1 MNRHEGKRFGC
12 LYRSRSG
19 IFLGVIKG
27 VANYFDFSVFWARV
41 LTIVAI
47 LFFLG
52 FWFPFLYLGAAFL
65 MKPEPVIPLETEDDR
80 EFYSSFTSERR
91 LALSRLKRTFESI
104 DRRIRRMETIVTD
117 REYDWDRRLNED
129 RP

>member
-1 MNRHEGKRFGC
+1 
-12 LYRSRSG
+12 
-19 IFLGVIKG
+19 
-27 VANYFDFSVFWARV
+27 
-41 LTIVAI
+41 
-47 LFFLG
+47 
-52 FWFPFLYLGAAFL
+52 

>member
-1 MNRHEGKRFGC
+1 MNRHEGNRSDR

-19 IFLGVIKG
+19 LFLGVIKG
-27 VANYFDFSVFWARV
+27 IANYFDFSVFWARV
-41 LTIVAI
+41 LAVASI
-47 LFFLG
+47 FFFFG
-52 FWFPFLYLGAAFL
+52 FWFPFLYIGAAFL
-65 MKPEPVIPLETEDDR
+65 LKPEPVIPLETEDDR

-91 LALSRLKRTFESI
+91 LAISRLKRTFDSL